1 VFSVTKLLSLN
12 TKEPMLKRILK
23 ITSIILLVLVVA
35 AFAAPYIFK
44 DKITAFVKKEIND
57 NLNAKVDFTA
67 VDISFFKHFPRVALG
82 LENLQVTG
90 VDEFSAD
97 TLFAAKNIDAA
108 VNIMS
113 VIKDGEYKIY
123 SINVN
128 EPRIHAIVTKEGKPN
143 WSIKKPDTITATASK
158 DEKPFQLNLQSYT
171 ITNAYLKYTDATS
184 NMSSEITG
192 LNHWGSGDFTSD
204 LFTLSTKT
212 TVDALSFS
220 YGNIPYFSKTKTSI
234 DADIQVDNK
243 KNKYSFKTDKITLN
257 ELKLTSEGFFQLVN
271 DSVYNMDI
279 KYDAPSTDF
288 KNILS
293 LIPAIYQK
301 DFSSIKTSGKALF
314 NGFVKGTYSGKQIPA
329 YNLNLEVKDGF
340 FQYPDLPK
348 PVKNINFSVKVDN
361 PDGITDHTIVNI
373 PQAHIEMDNDP
384 FDFRLLVKN
393 PLSEMYIEGAAKGK
407 LDLSKVAQ
415 LVKLEAGTK
424 LSGLIN
430 ADVSV
435 NGSVAAIKKKQYEKF
450 NAAGTI
456 NLDNF
461 FYASK
466 DYPDGVKLNTL
477 VASFNP
483 KNVILSNLS
492 GQFMKTNF
500 SANGS
505 IDNLLPYILQNQ
517 SLTGLMN
524 IKADLINLNNLMGTS
539 ADTTTK
545 GTAAAAPFA
554 VPANLDFTVN
564 TGVDKVHYDK
574 IDMQDFSGSLI
585 LKDETVRLEN
595 IKSNLLDGTMNVN
608 GFYSTKINK
617 KKPDISLTYD
627 VKGFDVEKTFNAF
640 NTIQKIM
647 PIGKFL
653 SGKLSSQ
660 LTFTGKLGDN
670 MMPDLASLTGNGNL
684 LLIEGFLKKFAP
696 VEKLAALLNIK
707 ELESFSLKDVKNY
720 IEFANGKVLVKPFK
734 VKVNAID
741 MEIGGM
747 HGFDESIDYLI
758 NMKVPRALMGTQGN
772 SYVNSLVSQVNN
784 KGIPVKLGDFVN
796 LKVNMGGSIT
806 NPVLKTDL
814 KQAAGSL
821 ADDLKQQATDF
832 AKAKIDSTKKAVT
845 SAVKD
850 TIASLKKQAVQTAG
864 DELKKQLFSKN
875 DTSKATAGGKNKLGE
890 SAKGLLNGLSSF
902 GKKKAPADSTKH

>member
-1 VFSVTKLLSLN
+1 
-12 TKEPMLKRILK
+12 MLKRILK
-23 ITSIILLVLVVA
+23 ITGIILLVLVVA

-57 NLNAKVDFTA
+57 NLNAKVDFAA

-97 TLFAAKNIDAA
+97 TLLAAKNIDVA

-113 VIKDGEYKIY
+113 VIKGGEYKIY
-123 SINVN
+123 SISVN

-143 WSIKKPDTITATASK
+143 WSIKKTDTITATASK

-212 TVDALSFS
+212 TADALSFS

-234 DADIQVDNK
+234 DADIQVDSK
-243 KNKYSFKTDKITLN
+243 TNKYSFKTDKITLN

-301 DFSSIKTSGKALF
+301 DFSTVKTSGKALF
-314 NGFVKGTYSGKQIPA
+314 NGFVKGTYSSKQIPA

-384 FDFRLLVKN
+384 FDFHLLVKN
-393 PLSEMYIEGAAKGK
+393 PLSDMYIDGAAKGK

-435 NGSVAAIKKKQYEKF
+435 NGSVAAIQKKQYEKF

-483 KNVILSNLS
+483 KNVTLSNLS
-492 GQFMKTNF
+492 GQYMKTNF

-524 IKADLINLNNLMGTS
+524 IKADQVNLNDLMGTS

-545 GTAAAAPFA
+545 GTAAGAPFA

-564 TGVDKVHYDK
+564 AGVDKVHYDK

-595 IKSNLLDGTMNVN
+595 IKSNLLDGTMNVS

-640 NTIQKIM
+640 NTVQKIM

-784 KGIPVKLGDFVN
+784 KGIPIKLGDFVN

-806 NPVLKTDL
+806 NPVLKTDF

-875 DTSKATAGGKNKLGE
+875 DTSKATADGKNKLGE